1 MKRGILVDR
10 SLKMRVVSMK
20 RGVSVDRRRKKG
32 FVSTEIGGL
41 VDTADKMWRYGCTG
55 DIITVGDVLECG
67 EFL

>member
-1 MKRGILVDR
+1 MKMGI
-10 SLKMRVVSMK
+10 
-20 RGVSVDRRRKKG
+20 SVDRRRKKG

-55 DIITVGDVLECG
+55 DINVACDVLECG